1 MNLFDTLM
9 CALVDAAFPLPTDT
23 DLCRPDCYPPIPV
36 FPMRPPLDMME
47 YSGPVQE
54 DERV

>member
-9 CALVDAAFPLPTDT
+9 SALVDAAFPLPTDT

-36 FPMRPPLDMME
+36 FPVFPSLDMRE
-47 YSGPVQE
+47 YGTSVQK
-54 DERV
+54 DDHV